1 MSAIY
6 QATEHLNT
14 LAEDSPDHTSVTIQV
29 GASPV
34 EQSSSHCG
42 GSSIISLLSRSTT
55 VRYLLVVVIVAAL
68 IFLLERV
75 LGGAVPEEL
84 RKALLDSVK
93 QALDQVAHSIGSTP
107 KPSSVGQ

>member
-6 QATEHLNT
+6 QATEHLDT

-42 GSSIISLLSRSTT
+42 GSIISLLSRSTT